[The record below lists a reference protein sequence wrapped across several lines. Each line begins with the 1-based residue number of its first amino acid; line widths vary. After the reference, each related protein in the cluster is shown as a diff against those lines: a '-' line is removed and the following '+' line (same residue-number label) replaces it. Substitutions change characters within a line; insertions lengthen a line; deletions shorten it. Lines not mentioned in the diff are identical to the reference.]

1 MASSTVYYMVL
12 TLTLYSAALSQN
24 TPSSVPP
31 AVPPVTSDPVT
42 SEPVTSVTVLH
53 LEPPYCNHDV
63 ILDHD
68 EEVILE
74 SSNRTSVYN
83 QNGDCSVTI
92 ENRNQSKH
100 ILYQFELGR

>member
-31 AVPPVTSDPVT
+31 AVPPAATPVT
-42 SEPVTSVTVLH
+42 SVPVTSVTVLH

>member
-31 AVPPVTSDPVT
+31 ALPPAATPVTSV
-42 SEPVTSVTVLH
+42 PVTSVTVLH